1 MLVADTFAK
10 AQEYAVQAIEIMT
23 QRGIPSTPSNYTIW
37 YDYVSGKNPSLT
49 LEIDE
54 IIKGDGLFSNQIS
67 NDLYTKY
74 YLSDR
79 LQSEHIEK
87 TGIKLQET
95 LKHVIN
101 QISEAGSDTENYG
114 EKITNLATDIS
125 GNISRQ
131 DSSESLKS
139 FVAEIVRETTAIT
152 EKNKALQSQL
162 QHSSNE
168 ITDLQQNLEKVK
180 IESLTDALTQIGNR
194 KHFDSKLIEEAQISS
209 VENTDL
215 CLLLMDIDLFKKF
228 NDTYGHRVGDE
239 VLKVV
244 ARKLKS
250 SVKGQDTPA
259 RYGGEEF
266 TCILPNTSIHDAA
279 SLADQIREK
288 IAKQVLKN
296 KKTGQEFGRI
306 TLSIGVSKYVRN
318 EPLEGF
324 VQRADEALY
333 RAKDQGRNRVIKEIT

>member
-1 MLVADTFAK
+1 MLVADTFAN
-10 AQEYAVQAIEIMT
+10 AQGYSVQAIEIMT

-37 YDYVSGKNPSLT
+37 YDYVSGKNPLLT
-49 LEIDE
+49 SAINE
-54 IIKGDGLFSNQIS
+54 IISGDGLFSNEIS
-67 NDLYTKY
+67 NGLYTRF
-74 YLSDR
+74 YLTD
-79 LQSEHIEK
+79 QQQGEHIQEA
-87 TGIKLQET
+87 GNKLQET

-125 GNISRQ
+125 GDISGQ
-131 DSSESLKS
+131 ETSSSLKD
-139 FVAEIVRETTAIT
+139 FVAEIVRETAAIT
-152 EKNKALQSQL
+152 EKNKALQNQL

-168 ITDLQQNLEKVK
+168 ISNLQQNLEKVRT
-180 IESLTDALTQIGNR
+180 ESLTDALTQIGNR
-194 KHFDSKLIEEAQISS
+194 KHFDNKLIEETKISS
-209 VENTDL
+209 EEHTDL
-215 CLLLMDIDLFKKF
+215 CLLLMDIDHFKKF

-250 SVKGQDTPA
+250 AVKGQDTPA

-306 TLSIGVSKYVRN
+306 TLSIGVSKYVRG
-318 EPLEGF
+318 EALEGF

-333 RAKDQGRNRVIKEIT
+333 RAKGQGRNRVIKEIT